1 MTTLLEKIHLNMLAR
16 LNAVI
21 LVGLVCTGLA
31 ASMLGASVY
40 DIGRWFSLW

>member
-31 ASMLGASVY
+31 QHARR
-40 DIGRWFSLW
+40 IGL